1 MQKPNL
7 FIFDCGGVLVDSEAI
22 SARALVR
29 ALANCGAIVTE
40 QEAFDRFVG
49 RSLGDVA
56 ESLQISPSSAAF
68 DSLNK
73 AYHTSVMAA
82 LEAELAAMPET
93 MN

>member
-7 FIFDCGGVLVDSEAI
+7 FIFDCDGV
-22 SARALVR
+22 
-29 ALANCGAIVTE
+29 LANCGAVVTE
-40 QEAFDRFVG
+40 QEVFDRFVG

-68 DSLNK
+68 DSLNN
-73 AYHTSVMAA
+73 AYHTSVLAA
-82 LEAELAAMPET
+82 LESELEAMPGP